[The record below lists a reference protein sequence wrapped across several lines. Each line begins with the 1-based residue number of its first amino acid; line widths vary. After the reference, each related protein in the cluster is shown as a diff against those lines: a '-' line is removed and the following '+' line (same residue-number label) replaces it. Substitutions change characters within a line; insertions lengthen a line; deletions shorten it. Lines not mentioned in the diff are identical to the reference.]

1 MLSKISQFQNMT
13 KIYHKEHKSQRY
25 FHRDIFFFST
35 VAARMLRIS
44 PLIVI
49 YKRPVYL
56 FLTRRWS
63 NSTLVLL
70 SSTVLRFC
78 GASKEVKWKKLYQSR
93 AGTCFILH
101 VQRAGVVIKTNFNI
115 KKKKKLIA
123 FTLVLATK
131 ESLASPWI
139 NDSRQLFSQ
148 YFWGSVKKYF
158 FGINSKRIKFKLL
171 DRSYLFSA
179 SRSVI
184 FRT

>member
-1 MLSKISQFQNMT
+1 MKFLFIDFLRLLLRRKVLEHFSFANFYARENSSICQFIIWLRVTAEGLFGTPFYFLADQKCCFTAICGGVIMLSKISQFQNMT
-13 KIYHKEHKSQRY
+13 KIYHIEHKSQRY

-78 GASKEVKWKKLYQSR
+78 GASKEVK
-93 AGTCFILH
+93 
-101 VQRAGVVIKTNFNI
+101 
-115 KKKKKLIA
+115 
-123 FTLVLATK
+123 
-131 ESLASPWI
+131 
-139 NDSRQLFSQ
+139 
-148 YFWGSVKKYF
+148 
-158 FGINSKRIKFKLL
+158 
-171 DRSYLFSA
+171 
-179 SRSVI
+179 
-184 FRT
+184 

>member
-13 KIYHKEHKSQRY
+13 KIYHIEHKSQRY

-115 KKKKKLIA
+115 KKKEKIDSVHVSFGNKGIIS
-123 FTLVLATK
+123 FTLDKWFETTFLSVFLG
-131 ESLASPWI
+131 
-139 NDSRQLFSQ
+139 FSQ
-148 YFWGSVKKYF
+148 KIF
-158 FGINSKRIKFKLL
+158 FRNK
-171 DRSYLFSA
+171 
-179 SRSVI
+179 
-184 FRT
+184 